1 MKIYTTDEITKKL
14 NWKNKIKKI
23 KNIIFSSIFIVS
35 FICICFLL
43 VNKVLKPNQVPNLF
57 GYKSFIIVS
66 GSMEPYLKVGDLI
79 VVKDIDIDKISKG
92 DIISFWEG
100 ETLVTHRVEEVLKEN
115 GEKSF
120 KTKGDNNNKIDE
132 SLVTISNIEGI
143 CKFKIPKVGKIIL
156 YSQNIWGGII
166 IFGIIYIIYIVSD
179 EKEKRKI
186 SRHEK
191 RKEYGKLE
199 KK

>member
-23 KNIIFSSIFIVS
+23 KHIIFSIILIVS

-92 DIISFWEG
+92 DILSFWEG
-100 ETLVTHRVEEVLKEN
+100 ET
-115 GEKSF
+115 
-120 KTKGDNNNKIDE
+120 
-132 SLVTISNIEGI
+132 
-143 CKFKIPKVGKIIL
+143 
-156 YSQNIWGGII
+156 
-166 IFGIIYIIYIVSD
+166 
-179 EKEKRKI
+179 
-186 SRHEK
+186 
-191 RKEYGKLE
+191 
-199 KK
+199 